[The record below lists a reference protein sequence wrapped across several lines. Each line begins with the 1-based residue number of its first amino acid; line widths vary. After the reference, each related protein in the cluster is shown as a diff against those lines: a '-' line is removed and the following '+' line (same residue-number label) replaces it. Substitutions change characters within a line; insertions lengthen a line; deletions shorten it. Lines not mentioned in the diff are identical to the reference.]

1 MKVLVLSNIN
11 MQPLVRQL
19 APWDVACGAY
29 NSMLADLATTNSPA
43 TGPDISHVICLFD
56 TDALMGEA
64 LYGNGPPDQCEMF
77 LSAIDGFCE
86 RNPGKVVVTNTF
98 CLGSCRW
105 LGFADVNHEASLKT
119 AEMQLNGRLAAIAK
133 ARPNLLV
140 FDLDIMFRRYG
151 EDALV
156 SNAFWYVGRIRYT
169 AKMFD
174 LLGQTIRRAIDAY
187 AQRSRKVLV
196 VDLDNTLWGGIV
208 GECGPIGI
216 TLSEDGPGRCFRDF
230 QRALKA
236 IRKTGVLLVAL
247 SKNNLADVDEVFEQN
262 TMMVLKREDFAII
275 RANWQSKAE
284 NIVAIADALSLGVD
298 SFVFIDDNPIEREEV
313 ARFLPEVAVPG
324 FPDRSEDL
332 PSWFLRDVAP
342 AYFGKYAITTEDTT
356 KTGQYRANEARQK
369 MAASFDL
376 DGYLAELGIECSI
389 HVDMENQLVRAAQM
403 TQKTN
408 QFNLT
413 TRRYD
418 VTDLARFVHSEEH
431 AVLML
436 DYRDR
441 FGDEG
446 SVALAIVDLAEGRID
461 TFLTSCRV
469 IGRKVESRL
478 LDKAIELCRARGHQ
492 KIVGEYV
499 PTNKNQLAAD
509 FYEIHGFV
517 PLAMFGDGRRMYERA
532 INAGP

>member
-1 MKVLVLSNIN
+1 L
-11 MQPLVRQL
+11 
-19 APWDVACGAY
+19 
-29 NSMLADLATTNSPA
+29 
-43 TGPDISHVICLFD
+43 
-56 TDALMGEA
+56 
-64 LYGNGPPDQCEMF
+64 
-77 LSAIDGFCE
+77 
-86 RNPGKVVVTNTF
+86 
-98 CLGSCRW
+98 
-105 LGFADVNHEASLKT
+105 
-119 AEMQLNGRLAAIAK
+119 
-133 ARPNLLV
+133 
-140 FDLDIMFRRYG
+140 
-151 EDALV
+151 
-156 SNAFWYVGRIRYT
+156 
-169 AKMFD
+169 
-174 LLGQTIRRAIDAY
+174 
-187 AQRSRKVLV
+187 
-196 VDLDNTLWGGIV
+196 
-208 GECGPIGI
+208 
-216 TLSEDGPGRCFRDF
+216 
-230 QRALKA
+230 
-236 IRKTGVLLVAL
+236 AL

-469 IGRKVESRL
+469 IGRKVESHL

-517 PLAMFGDGRRMYERA
+517 PLAMFGDGRRMDERA